1 MDPPRPLVGRT
12 AEQAHLRGA
21 LDRAV
26 AGEPTAT
33 LLHGEPGIG
42 KTTLLRDM
50 VDQATARGF
59 HVLFGQCLRFGAEVT
74 THLPF
79 TQAFD
84 RWARGVGSETV
95 DRVFPGAASGR
106 GSPHSLGH
114 TLGLAAETG
123 SQGML
128 FRLSGAVDQLA
139 DDGPTLV
146 VVDDLQW
153 ADPSSLDVLSFIV
166 AGLHRSQ
173 HLVLALAYRDT
184 ELGDGHPLHSWLADL
199 RRVKGIARFQLSRL
213 SFSETEQL
221 VVGLSG
227 VPFDLAMSERVF
239 ARSEGNPYL
248 SELMAEGGGDADG
261 RQGGL
266 AQALLASWHRLGPTA
281 RAVTQLVSV
290 AGRPVAFRVLQDL
303 AVRRGLAGEDVAA
316 AVSESVGEGIT
327 ILQGHG
333 DVWFRHPLLAE
344 VIVTTLLPWQLPEV
358 HRAFAAVWEEAED
371 VSDDERATHLA
382 LHYRAAGDA
391 EPAFRW
397 ALRAAD
403 AALRL
408 RAISEEATHLATA
421 AELVEAVPA
430 EARPATP
437 ELLTRAGRCLIAAGR
452 PALALELYARAL
464 SAVDPQE
471 EPLRACRVLM
481 ALNFALGTNVTGT
494 ASASVSDFQRAVAL
508 TELFPHSRERV
519 LALAHLANFEVFE
532 GIDSG
537 MHHAEEAVRLAEELG
552 EDDALAWALVVRAQ
566 TRWGTRAGVVDAER
580 AWARARAVDD
590 TELLIRVSVNVC
602 NSYES
607 VGQLAASAALSR
619 EVHALMRERGSAQG
633 ISCTGARAALT
644 LVQLGRWD
652 EARSVIRETLALR
665 LDTRWGAAAR
675 CGAAVL
681 SALEGDVA
689 AAEAHLSRA
698 KELMPVSSMGD
709 EFNLCEMIVAIELGR
724 PRRALELV
732 ERWMTPW
739 VALDPAAADQLLQLA
754 ARAAADLAEGA
765 EGASDAPGPTAI
777 AWLQRIVSLRG
788 DSPPRYVPSG
798 PDDALHPAWGAL
810 FAADRA
816 RCHAEDR
823 MMVPL
828 WQAAAEATHD
838 AGLRLEH
845 ARSLYLLGR
854 SLLGEP
860 KGREQA
866 ADALGRAM
874 AVAKELGAA
883 PVVALIEQLAL
894 QAHLVVLTP
903 DVGEPSGDGSR
914 DVLAGVTLTRR
925 EAEVLDH
932 LVAGETYAQVARR
945 LFISEKTVSS
955 HVSSLLRKTGTTSRI
970 ALAALAVQS
979 RSTPSDRLDRAT

>member
-1 MDPPRPLVGRT
+1 MDPPRHLVGRT
-12 AEQAHLRGA
+12 AERAHLRGA

-42 KTTLLRDM
+42 KTTLLKDT
-50 VDQATARGF
+50 VDQANARGF

-95 DRVFPGAASGR
+95 ERLFPGSAFGR
-106 GSPHSLGH
+106 DGPRPVG
-114 TLGLAAETG
+114 TTQRLAAETE

-128 FRLSGAVDQLA
+128 FRLSDAVDRLA
-139 DDGPTLV
+139 DDRPTVV

-153 ADPSSLDVLSFIV
+153 ADPSSLDVISFIV
-166 AGLHRSQ
+166 AGLHRPQ

-184 ELGDGHPLHSWLADL
+184 ELGDGHPLHAWLADL
-199 RRVKGIARFQLSRL
+199 GRGNGIDRFQLSRL
-213 SFSETEQL
+213 SYSETEQL
-221 VVGLSG
+221 VGGLPG
-227 VPFDLAMSERVF
+227 VPFDVALSEKVF
-239 ARSEGNPYL
+239 ARSDGNPYL
-248 SELMAEGGGDADG
+248 TELLAERGADSTEREG
-261 RQGGL
+261 AL
-266 AQALLASWHRLGPTA
+266 AEALLASWHRLGPTA
-281 RAVTQLVSV
+281 RALTQLVSV
-290 AGRPVAFRVLQDL
+290 AGRPVAFRALKDL
-303 AVRRGLAGEDVAA
+303 AVRRGLAGADLTA
-316 AVSESVGEGIT
+316 AVTESVGEGVT
-327 ILQGHG
+327 ILQGRSE
-333 DVWFRHPLLAE
+333 VWFRHPLLAE
-344 VIVTTLLPWQLPEV
+344 VILTTLPPWQLSEV

-382 LHYRAAGDA
+382 LHHAAAEDA

-421 AELVEAVPA
+421 AALIDAVPA
-430 EARPATP
+430 ESRPPTA

-452 PALALELYARAL
+452 PALALELYARAVA
-464 SAVDPQE
+464 AVDPQD

-481 ALNFALGTNVTGT
+481 ALNFALGTNVTGA
-494 ASASVSDFQRAVAL
+494 ASASVTDFERAVAL
-508 TELFPHSRERV
+508 TEPFPHSRERA
-519 LALAHLANFEVFE
+519 LALAHLANFEIFE
-532 GIDSG
+532 GIDTG
-537 MHHAEEAVRLAEELG
+537 VQHAEDAVRLAEELG
-552 EDDALAWALVVRAQ
+552 DDDVLAWALVVRAQ

-580 AWARARAVDD
+580 AWARARAVDETD
-590 TELLIRVSVNVC
+590 LLIRVSVNVC

-607 VGQLAASAALSR
+607 VGQLAASAALSL

-633 ISCTGARAALT
+633 ISCTGARGALT

-665 LDTRWGAAAR
+665 LNTRWGAAAR

-681 SALEGDVA
+681 SALEGDAA

-698 KELMPVSSMGD
+698 RELMPVSSMGD
-709 EFNLCEMIVAIELGR
+709 EFNLCAMIVAIEVGQ

-732 ERWMTPW
+732 EQWMTPS
-739 VALDPAAADQLLQLA
+739 VALDPAVADQLLLLA
-754 ARAAADLAEGA
+754 ARAAADLAEGV
-765 EGASDAPGPTAI
+765 GVASDGFGPTAI
-777 AWLQRIVSLRG
+777 SWLQRIESLRG

-798 PDDALHPAWGAL
+798 PDDVVHPAWGAL
-810 FAADRA
+810 YAADRA
-816 RCHAEDR
+816 RCHAEVSV
-823 MMVPL
+823 MVPL
-828 WQAAAEATHD
+828 WEAAVEASRV
-838 AGLRLEH
+838 AGLQFEY

-860 KGREQA
+860 KGRAQA
-866 ADALGRAM
+866 ADALGRAL

-883 PVVALIEQLAL
+883 ALVALIEQLAL
-894 QAHLVVLTP
+894 QAHLVVLTH
-903 DVGEPSGDGSR
+903 DGGGAAVSGSHA
-914 DVLAGVTLTRR
+914 VLAGVTLTRR
-925 EAEVLDH
+925 EAEILEH
-932 LVAGETYAQVARR
+932 LVAGETYGQVARR

-970 ALAALAVQS
+970 ELAALAVRSGS
-979 RSTPSDRLDRAT
+979 RPSDIGNRTT